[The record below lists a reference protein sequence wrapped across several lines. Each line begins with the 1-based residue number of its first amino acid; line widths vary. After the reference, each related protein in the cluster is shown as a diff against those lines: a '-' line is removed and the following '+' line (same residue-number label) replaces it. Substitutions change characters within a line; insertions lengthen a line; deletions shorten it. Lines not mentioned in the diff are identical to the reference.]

1 MSKNKNDLAILLEYK
16 DPNSG
21 EKLDTVLYNIGLSE
35 LVFK

>member
-1 MSKNKNDLAILLEYK
+1 MSKNNDNLAILLEYK

-21 EKLDTVLYNIGLSE
+21 EKLDTVLFNIGLSE